1 MEVRVGDS
9 VLAPHSPSFQVLRG
23 SRNEVERWAGVDR
36 CVNHEGSAMT
46 ETGEPCTGTAPDLGW
61 LQLRACVGLVLAI
74 CRCSRKQPCTA
85 IQTRG
90 PPLLPVTSAFSSKT
104 NDD

>member
-9 VLAPHSPSFQVLRG
+9 VLAPHSPSFQVLGG

-61 LQLRACVGLVLAI
+61 LQLWACVGLLRL
-74 CRCSRKQPCTA
+74 CHL
-85 IQTRG
+85 
-90 PPLLPVTSAFSSKT
+90 PLLHEAAMHGHSDTGAPALAR
-104 NDD
+104 DLCLL